1 MSTPTTASS
10 ETIIQIA
17 SGFRSVNCMVRAI
30 ARAETNTASQVFQ
43 LRVVISSKASAVIA

>member
-1 MSTPTTASS
+1 MRTPTTARS

-30 ARAETNTASQVFQ
+30 ASAEMVTASQVFQ
-43 LRVVISSKASAVIA
+43 LRVVMSSRASAVIA